1 MQLGEVFQG
10 NNKNQRGVGGWG
22 GGESKGIKERFRFQH
37 QEIKNLGTWLK
48 VQW

>member
-10 NNKNQRGVGGWG
+10 NNKNQRGKKK
-22 GGESKGIKERFRFQH
+22 SKGIKERFRFQH
-37 QEIKNLGTWLK
+37 CVIKNVGTCLM

>member
-10 NNKNQRGVGGWG
+10 NNKNQRGKKK
-22 GGESKGIKERFRFQH
+22 SKGIKERFRFQH